1 MFGIFG
7 HKKKLADLGQ
17 VGIDMH
23 SHLIPGID
31 DGVKDMD
38 ESIQSIKLLHEAG
51 YTHLITTPHIMSDYF
66 PNSPETIISGLK
78 QVREAVKKEGI
89 PVKIDAAAEYYLD
102 YPFFENFDKTK
113 HLAINDRFLLFE
125 LSFLN
130 PPEILNEIIFRIQTA
145 GYIPVLAHPER
156 YSYWFRNFDQ
166 FYKLKDRGVWLQLN
180 INSFADEYGVPTRK
194 LAEKMIKADI
204 VDLLGSDF
212 HRPQHIDSMQKAL
225 GNKHLGKLINS
236 GKLRNAELIS

>member
-7 HKKKLADLGQ
+7 RGKETASLGQ
-17 VGIDMH
+17 VRVDMH
-23 SHLIPGID
+23 SHLLPGID
-31 DGVKDMD
+31 DGVKDME
-38 ESIQSIKLLHEAG
+38 ESLQSIKLLHEAG

-66 PNSPETIISGLK
+66 PNTPETILKGLEN
-78 QVREAVKKEGI
+78 VREAVKKEGI

-102 YPFFENFDKTK
+102 YPFFENFDNTS
-113 HLAINDRFLLFE
+113 HLAINKKFLLFE

-130 PPEILNEIIFRIQTA
+130 PPEILNEIIFKIQTA

-180 INSFADEYGVPTRK
+180 INSFADEYGRPTRK
-194 LAEKMIKADI
+194 LAEKMIKADLI
-204 VDLLGSDF
+204 DLIGSDF
-212 HRPQHIDSMQKAL
+212 HRPEHIESLQRAL
-225 GNKHLGKLINS
+225 RNKHLGKLIDS
-236 GKLRNAELIS
+236 GKLRNNELIG

>member
-31 DGVKDMD
+31 DGVNDMD
-38 ESIQSIKLLHEAG
+38 ESLRSIRLLHNAG